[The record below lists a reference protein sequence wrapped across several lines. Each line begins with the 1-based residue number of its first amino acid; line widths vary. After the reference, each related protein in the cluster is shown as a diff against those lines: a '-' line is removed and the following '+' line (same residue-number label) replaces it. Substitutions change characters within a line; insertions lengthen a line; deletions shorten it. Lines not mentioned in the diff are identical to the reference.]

1 MRARTLLICVL
12 LALLPLRGWATVVMP
27 SMQQASDDAVLA
39 VSTAPCHEPST
50 SATSSDA
57 AVPAAH
63 AHCASCDLC
72 HAAFAFSGD
81 VAATAGR
88 QRADSPCSRVEAD
101 TGRALP
107 GGLERPPRIRLA

>member
-1 MRARTLLICVL
+1 MHTRTLVLCAL

-27 SMQQASDDAVLA
+27 SMQTASGEAVLA
-39 VSTAPCHEPST
+39 VSTAPCHEPSMALT
-50 SATSSDA
+50 AGDVA
-57 AVPAAH
+57 APAAH
-63 AHCASCDLC
+63 ANCASCDLC

-88 QRADSPCSRVEAD
+88 QHADSPYPRVEAD

-107 GGLERPPRIRLA
+107 GGLERPPRIRLV